1 MQRLDRATRRINGSP
16 EAGHDRIVE
25 IRLGQWLHL
34 SRREVVLSHDRTMLP
49 LVFLKSLSRS
59 SRRTEL
65 KEQSSGSHNV
75 EPDVC
80 PNCGSDSTAPPG
92 HESEN
97 DAEQQQRWELQRLK
111 MCGCKESCCG
121 EDCCPGAKTAS
132 EDALCHPS
140 EIDLFGYRGSNPH
153 NKKDKH
159 DRQRITSAVGKFS
172 GRSRHIV
179 HA

>member
-1 MQRLDRATRRINGSP
+1 MQSLNWATRRIDRSP

-34 SRREVVLSHDRTMLP
+34 PRREVVLSHDWSMLP
-49 LVFLKSLSRS
+49 LAFLKPSSRS
-59 SRRTEL
+59 SYRTEL
-65 KEQSSGSHNV
+65 KKKSSGSHNV
-75 EPDVC
+75 EPDMC
-80 PNCGSDSTAPPG
+80 PNCGSDSTGSPG

-111 MCGCKESCCG
+111 VCGGKEGSCS
-121 EDCCPGAKTAS
+121 EDRCPWAETAA

-140 EIDLFGYRGSNPH
+140 EIDLFGYRRSNPH
-153 NKKDKH
+153 NEENKH
-159 DRQRITSAVGKFS
+159 DRQRITSAISELS